1 MNSHANAA
9 NYFSHG
15 MRQSVISFND
25 NTVENHNYYTESTA
39 RATFKAESLIPNYQT
54 NSKFQER

>member
-1 MNSHANAA
+1 
-9 NYFSHG
+9 

-39 RATFKAESLIPNYQT
+39 RATFKAESLKPNYHT